1 MSAKPKTLCQQKIE
15 NPDISLARF
24 GRDISLCRWR
34 HKKKGMPPGSG
45 GDARKRKQNVFSEIA

>member
-34 HKKKGMPPGSG
+34 HKKRYGYESG
-45 GDARKRKQNVFSEIA
+45 PQKIER